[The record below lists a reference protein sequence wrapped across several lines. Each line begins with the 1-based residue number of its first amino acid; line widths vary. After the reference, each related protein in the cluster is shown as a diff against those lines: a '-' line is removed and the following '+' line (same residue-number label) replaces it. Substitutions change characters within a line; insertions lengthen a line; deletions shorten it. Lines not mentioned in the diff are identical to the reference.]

1 MRYGPQDM
9 TNMMGIGNY
18 VGEMRRGP
26 DGQVYQWVEGVDG
39 LGNPIG
45 FWTKAVKA
53 VGKVGKAVRGGLV
66 YLIPRRIKNA
76 ARSVCS
82 TIDQLGP
89 AVQQI
94 PQAAPHYAAASGFCR
109 VLRGA
114 GIAGVGE
121 EAVEIPEAARQAAAS
136 IPAPVKGVARK
147 VCGFVDQLTPIVRFI
162 PPVSRP
168 LKGLTTLCKV
178 LRDEGVA
185 GVGEI
190 MQAPD
195 GQLYEVVEGI
205 GDAGMGRRALRPIW
219 LSIPATIRP
228 RRMRRGVRPVVPVT
242 STVPAKQPGAP
253 VRPVAPP
260 PMASS
265 VGRFR

>member
-9 TNMMGIGNY
+9 TNMMGIGSY

-45 FWTKAVKA
+45 FWRKAFKA
-53 VGKVGKAVRGGLV
+53 VGKFAAK
-66 YLIPRRIKNA
+66 LIPAPIKKA

-82 TIDQLGP
+82 TINQLGP
-89 AVQQI
+89 AVQLI
-94 PQAAPHYAAASGFCR
+94 PPAAPYYAAASGFCR

-114 GIAGVGE
+114 GIAGVAE
-121 EAVEIPEAARQAAAS
+121 EAMEIPEAARQAAAA

-147 VCGFVDQLTPIVRFI
+147 VCGFVDRLGPIVRFI
-162 PPVSRP
+162 PPVARP
-168 LKGLTTLCKV
+168 YQGIRKLCRV
-178 LRDEGVA
+178 LRGAGVA
-185 GVGEI
+185 GVGGGI

-205 GDAGMGRRALRPIW
+205 GAPGQARPPRRRVWI
-219 LSIPATIRP
+219 SIPAVIYPGRGP
-228 RRMRRGVRPVVPVT
+228 RGMGGRQAVLPAAPGARPVVIA
-242 STVPAKQPGAP
+242 PAVPGARPAVIAPARP
-253 VRPVAPP
+253 VR
-260 PMASS
+260 
-265 VGRFR
+265 RFR

>member
-1 MRYGPQDM
+1 MRYGPQAM
-9 TNMMGIGNY
+9 TNMMGIGSY
-18 VGEMRRGP
+18 VGEVRRGP

-45 FWTKAVKA
+45 FWR
-53 VGKVGKAVRGGLV
+53 AVRKFAAK
-66 YLIPRRIKNA
+66 LIPARIKNA

-147 VCGFVDQLTPIVRFI
+147 VCGFVDRLGPIVRFI
-162 PPVSRP
+162 PPVARP
-168 LKGLTTLCKV
+168 YQGIQKLCRV
-178 LRDEGVA
+178 LRDAGVA

-195 GQLYEVVEGI
+195 GQLYEVVESI
-205 GDAGMGRRALRPIW
+205 GEAGTVRRALRPIW

-228 RRMRRGVRPVVPVT
+228 RRMRRGVRRVVPAAP
-242 STVPAKQPGAP
+242 TVPAMQPGAP
-253 VRPVAPP
+253 VQRVAPS
-260 PMASS
+260 PMAPS

>member
-1 MRYGPQDM
+1 MRYGPQNM
-9 TNMMGIGNY
+9 TDMMGIGSY

-45 FWTKAVKA
+45 FWKAVRA
-53 VGKVGKAVRGGLV
+53 VGKFAAR
-66 YLIPRRIKNA
+66 LIPRRIKNA

-121 EAVEIPEAARQAAAS
+121 EAIEIPEAARQAAAS

-147 VCGFVDQLTPIVRFI
+147 VCGFVDQLGPIVRFI
-162 PPVSRP
+162 PPVARP
-168 LKGLTTLCKV
+168 YQGIKKLCQV
-178 LRDEGVA
+178 LRDAGGVA

-205 GDAGMGRRALRPIW
+205 GKAGEVRRALRPIW

-228 RRMRRGVRPVVPVT
+228 RRMRRGVRRVVRAA
-242 STVPAKQPGAP
+242 STVPAMQPGAP
-253 VRPVAPP
+253 VRQVAPA
-260 PMASS
+260 PMAPS